1 MQNSPKKP
9 KPRNNIIEFGRFIYS
24 LLVMGYHVQFSYDDD
39 KVDIFENG
47 ALAVEYY
54 FLLSGYF
61 LSRSLEKIAKDEKNN
76 IFIKYFYFM
85 KNKITA
91 LLNVHVLSIIVVI
104 IIIASC
110 DTKNFVDKF
119 LDGLPSIFL
128 VQMIIVWAGDFDK
141 ALIVPEWY
149 LSSMLIMYV
158 IYGSYIFVIN

>member
-61 LSRSLEKIAKDEKNN
+61 LSRSLEKISKDEKNN
-76 IFIKYFYFM
+76 INYL
-85 KNKITA
+85 KNLFT
-91 LLNVHVLSIIVVI
+91 L
-104 IIIASC
+104 
-110 DTKNFVDKF
+110 
-119 LDGLPSIFL
+119 
-128 VQMIIVWAGDFDK
+128 
-141 ALIVPEWY
+141 
-149 LSSMLIMYV
+149 
-158 IYGSYIFVIN
+158 